1 MCIFGWLAAITFDDY
16 DMDNRAGTPV
26 NELFNGLGISIYT
39 TWLIATTADYPDQML
54 PSYTYARSAGIFFF
68 VYILIT
74 VFLFVELILAV
85 VYEGYLAYLKTRLIT
100 GNEARVAGL
109 KAAFAL
115 IADSDGKISRASFE
129 ALVKE
134 TNRVDKIPKV
144 SALETDYFFDILDDD
159 RSGSISKEEF
169 FDVCDILQY
178 SFKKVS
184 TTTWCERHR
193 SQFAAGPFYSSVKRF
208 VASPALAVT
217 TSTLLVVNAVVV
229 FAESYYDLTNTLTP
243 SGEERFAMAECVFS
257 LLYMGLLLAELLVK
271 PFDEYWLSKTN
282 RFDFVATIIL
292 FVAATVWVLPFVHIS
307 RDTLHYLTILRL
319 ARLVLMLLKLP
330 SYELLGICLM
340 KMLPASVGVMGI
352 M

>member
-1 MCIFGWLAAITFDDY
+1 
-16 DMDNRAGTPV
+16 MDNRAGTPV

-271 PFDEYWLSKTN
+271 LLAAQSAA
-282 RFDFVATIIL
+282 ATLCWPHSSAEIKRRRDSSTASRKKKLFNFSRYEIIL
-292 FVAATVWVLPFVHIS
+292 GVHQLYFESILS
-307 RDTLHYLTILRL
+307 RSTR
-319 ARLVLMLLKLP
+319 AFQ
-330 SYELLGICLM
+330 
-340 KMLPASVGVMGI
+340 
-352 M
+352 